1 MHASRHVES
10 NFLNGIDVVD
20 GVLALFFGSVL
31 KNWTLMQTLF
41 MNKKIDILRI
51 KKARHYEQLNVGSL
65 VYQKLKYTKGLCV

>member
-41 MNKKIDILRI
+41 MNKKIDIVKN
-51 KKARHYEQLNVGSL
+51 KKSPSL
-65 VYQKLKYTKGLCV
+65 